1 MAKGKQNRG
10 RLSLSEFLPY
20 RLSVL
25 AETVSRAFA
34 QRYEQRFGITI
45 PEWRVMAVLG
55 EQSPQST
62 QKVIERTRMDR
73 VRVSRAVIR
82 LDEKGL
88 VGRTPM
94 KRDQRAHSL
103 HLTQRG
109 SAMYRE
115 IVPLAH
121 GLQAELMQSLQEQ
134 ELRALEEAIRKL
146 QEAADLLSLVNR

>member
-1 MAKGKQNRG
+1 MAKNRAPRR

-20 RLSVL
+20 RLSAL

-62 QKVIERTRMDR
+62 REVIERTRMDR

-88 VGRTPM
+88 VGRAPM
-94 KRDQRAHSL
+94 PQDQRAHSL
-103 HLTQRG
+103 HLTRRG
-109 SAMYRE
+109 EATYRE
-115 IVPLAH
+115 IVPLARR
-121 GLQAELMQSLQEQ
+121 LQAELMQSLQEE
-134 ELRALEEAIRKL
+134 ELYALEQALGKL
-146 QEAADLLSLVNR
+146 QDAADALSPPSR